1 MSISNFL
8 VDFKNTIENPTF
20 LQRVNMDLTRLVNK
34 HIQDNTCIEDFN
46 KIIIDEN
53 IRNKFTGIM
62 VRDIE
67 KNEIQ
72 IYIKYVYTYLG
83 ICDIIENKDIYTIYV
98 CFPDPLN
105 AFKYMKDVIQSCN
118 KKLK

>member
-8 VDFKNTIENPTF
+8 IDFKKTINNPTI
-20 LQRVNMDLTRLVNK
+20 LPRVNMDLTLLVNK

-46 KIIIDEN
+46 KIVIDKN
-53 IRNKFTGIM
+53 IRNKFTGVM
-62 VRDIE
+62 VCDIE

-72 IYIKYVYTYLG
+72 IYIQHVNTYLG
-83 ICDIIENKDIYTIYV
+83 IYDTIEEKNKYIIYA
-98 CFPDPLN
+98 CFLDPLD
-105 AFKYMKDVIQSCN
+105 AFKYMKIVIQSCN

>member
-46 KIIIDEN
+46 KIIID
-53 IRNKFTGIM
+53 
-62 VRDIE
+62 
-67 KNEIQ
+67 
-72 IYIKYVYTYLG
+72 
-83 ICDIIENKDIYTIYV
+83 
-98 CFPDPLN
+98 
-105 AFKYMKDVIQSCN
+105 
-118 KKLK
+118 

>member
-8 VDFKNTIENPTF
+8 IDFKKTIEKPT
-20 LQRVNMDLTRLVNK
+20 LLPRVNMDLTLLVNK

-46 KIIIDEN
+46 KLVIDEN
-53 IRNKFTGIM
+53 IRNKFTGVM
-62 VRDIE
+62 VCDIE
-67 KNEIQ
+67 KSEIQ
-72 IYIKYVYTYLG
+72 IYIQHVYTYLG
-83 ICDIIENKDIYTIYV
+83 ICDFIENKDIYTIYA

-105 AFKYMKDVIQSCN
+105 AFKYMKEVIQSCN